1 MGPKCE
7 NLLRQNLQ
15 FSLALL
21 NNYSTQC
28 QWLVLIFTSPLDSSV
43 NNTTSH
49 LHFGEKI
56 IVIYFSNAETCV
68 GHAYK
73 LTRGG
78 TEVRLEVLGER
89 TNLS

>member
-1 MGPKCE
+1 MGPKRE
-7 NLLRQNLQ
+7 NLLRRNLQ
-15 FSLALL
+15 FSSVLL

-28 QWLVLIFTSPLDSSV
+28 QWLVLIFTSPLHGSV

-89 TNLS
+89 ANRS